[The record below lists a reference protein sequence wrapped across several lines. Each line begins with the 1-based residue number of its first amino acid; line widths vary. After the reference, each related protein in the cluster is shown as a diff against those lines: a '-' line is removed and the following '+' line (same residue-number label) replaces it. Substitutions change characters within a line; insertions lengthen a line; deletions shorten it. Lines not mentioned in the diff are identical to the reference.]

1 MMTMISQTVQLPLFS
16 VIGDRLNEG
25 GPLFM
30 YTTLITLLIILV
42 LIIKEFIQ
50 NKDRE
55 KTIRLVSS
63 ISLFTLVWGFLGQ
76 IIGLMGALDAIESF
90 NDNIAPNILAS
101 GLKISIL
108 SPMFGMIVFLIAR
121 IGILALIITKKE

>member
-1 MMTMISQTVQLPLFS
+1 MTIISQRANLLF
-16 VIGDRLNEG
+16 INFFDEG

-30 YTTLITLLIILV
+30 YTSLICLIVILALL
-42 LIIKEFIQ
+42 IKEFI
-50 NKDRE
+50 KKDDRE

-63 ISLFTLVWGFLGQ
+63 ISLFVLVWGFLGQ
-76 IIGLMGALDAIESF
+76 IIGLMGALDAISVAT
-90 NDNIAPNILAS
+90 DVSSGVLAV

-121 IGILALIITKKE
+121 LGILLLIATKKK